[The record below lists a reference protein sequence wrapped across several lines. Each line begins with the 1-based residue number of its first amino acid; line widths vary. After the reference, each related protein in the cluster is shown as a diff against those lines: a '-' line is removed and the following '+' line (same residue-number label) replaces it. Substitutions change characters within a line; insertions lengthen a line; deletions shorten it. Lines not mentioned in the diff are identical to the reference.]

1 MKPTNQR
8 RKRPRKKRLR
18 RKYRNRRIA
27 LVVVLVAVVFGGL
40 FAFSSL
46 TALTDVRVT
55 GTKAVS
61 KNAVVKIAEESRGKS
76 YFRLNKGRLK
86 NRLEQMP
93 YLKEATI
100 GLNFPHTLNIKIEEE
115 KPFAQLYSDEGYI
128 LVNED
133 FKALE
138 KTRSYN
144 PNMPKVTG
152 LVTEGVRLGQVAF
165 KSTGNGKKIH
175 MIKTLFASPMKKD
188 IHTVSILDRGM
199 RIGFSDGT
207 LVHILSFDDAEY
219 KTKQLEEIRNEM
231 KAKNEDYRE
240 IYLDQGD
247 HPVAVKPSS
256 LDDEGAEDEASGNL
270 LEGEKDSDT
279 DKKEKKTKKKKA
291 SKNESD
297 EDENTKAE
305 SNSVNTAE

>member
-1 MKPTNQR
+1 MKPTKQR
-8 RKRPRKKRLR
+8 RKISRKKRLR

-27 LVVVLVAVVFGGL
+27 LLVVLVAVIGGGL
-40 FAFSSL
+40 FAFSSM

-93 YLKEATI
+93 YVKEATI
-100 GLNFPHTLNIKIEEE
+100 GLNFPHTLNIKIDEE

-128 LVNED
+128 LVNDD

-144 PNMPKVTG
+144 PNMPKITG

-199 RIGFSDGT
+199 RISFSDGT
-207 LVHILSFDDAEY
+207 IVHILSFDDAEY
-219 KTKQLEEIRNEM
+219 KTKQLEEIRKEM

-256 LDDEGAEDEASGNL
+256 LDDEETEGDESTDL
-270 LEGEKDSDT
+270 LEKEKDSAA
-279 DKKEKKTKKKKA
+279 DKKDKKTKKKKA
-291 SKNESD
+291 SKNASNAD
-297 EDENTKAE
+297 EGKKTDT
-305 SNSVNTAE
+305 NSANTAE

>member
-1 MKPTNQR
+1 MKPTKQR
-8 RKRPRKKRLR
+8 RKISRKKRLR

-27 LVVVLVAVVFGGL
+27 LLVVLVAVIGGGL
-40 FAFSSL
+40 FTFSSM

-93 YLKEATI
+93 YVKEATI
-100 GLNFPHTLNIKIEEE
+100 GLNFPHTLNIKIDEE

-128 LVNED
+128 LVNDD

-144 PNMPKVTG
+144 PNMPKITG

-199 RIGFSDGT
+199 RISFSDGT
-207 LVHILSFDDAEY
+207 IVHILSFDDAEY
-219 KTKQLEEIRNEM
+219 KTKQLEEIRKEM

-256 LDDEGAEDEASGNL
+256 LEDEET
-270 LEGEKDSDT
+270 EGDESTDVHEKEKDSAA
-279 DKKEKKTKKKKA
+279 DKKDKKTKKKKA
-291 SKNESD
+291 SKNASNAD
-297 EDENTKAE
+297 EGKKTDT
-305 SNSVNTAE
+305 NSANTAE

>member
-1 MKPTNQR
+1 MKPTKQR
-8 RKRPRKKRLR
+8 RKTSRKQRLR

-27 LVVVLVAVVFGGL
+27 LVVVLLAIVGSGL
-40 FAFSSL
+40 FAFSSM
-46 TALTDVRVT
+46 TALTDVRVA

-61 KNAVVKIAEESRGKS
+61 KNSVVKIAEESRGKS
-76 YFRLNKGRLK
+76 YFRLNKGRLI

-93 YLKEATI
+93 YVKEATI
-100 GLNFPHTLNIKIEEE
+100 GLNFPHTLTIKIDEE
-115 KPFAQLYSDEGYI
+115 KPFAQLYSGEGYI
-128 LVNED
+128 LVNDD

-144 PNMPKVTG
+144 PNMPKITG
-152 LVTEGVRLGQVAF
+152 LVTEGVRLGQAAF

-199 RIGFSDGT
+199 RIAFSDGT
-207 LVHILSFDDAEY
+207 MVHILSFDDAEY
-219 KTKQLEEIRNEM
+219 KTKQLEEIRKEM

-256 LDDEGAEDEASGNL
+256 LDEEETEGEVSGNA
-270 LEGEKDSDT
+270 LEKEKDSSA

-291 SKNESD
+291 PKNASNA
-297 EDENTKAE
+297 DENKKTDT
-305 SNSVNTAE
+305 NSANTAE

>member
-1 MKPTNQR
+1 MKPTKQR
-8 RKRPRKKRLR
+8 RKISRKKRLR

-27 LVVVLVAVVFGGL
+27 LLVVLVAVIGGGL
-40 FAFSSL
+40 FAFSSM

-93 YLKEATI
+93 YVKEATI
-100 GLNFPHTLNIKIEEE
+100 GLNFPHTLNIKIDEE

-128 LVNED
+128 LVNDD

-144 PNMPKVTG
+144 PNMPKITG

-175 MIKTLFASPMKKD
+175 MIKTLFASPVKKD

-199 RIGFSDGT
+199 RISFSDGT
-207 LVHILSFDDAEY
+207 IVHVLSFDDAEY
-219 KTKQLEEIRNEM
+219 KTKQLEEIRKEM

-256 LDDEGAEDEASGNL
+256 LEDEET
-270 LEGEKDSDT
+270 EGDESTDMHEKEKDSAA
-279 DKKEKKTKKKKA
+279 DKKDKKTKKKKA
-291 SKNESD
+291 SKNASNAD
-297 EDENTKAE
+297 EGKKADT
-305 SNSVNTAE
+305 NSANTAE

>member
-1 MKPTNQR
+1 MKATNQR
-8 RKRPRKKRLR
+8 RKRPRKKKLR

-27 LVVVLVAVVFGGL
+27 LVVVLAAVVFGGL
-40 FAFSSL
+40 FAFSSM
-46 TALTDVRVT
+46 TGLTDVRVT
-55 GTKAVS
+55 GTKAVP

-93 YLKEATI
+93 YVKEATI
-100 GLNFPHTLNIKIEEE
+100 GLNFPHTLTIKIEEE

-138 KTRSYN
+138 NTRSYN

-165 KSTGNGKKIH
+165 KSTGNEKKIH

-207 LVHILSFDDAEY
+207 MVHILSFDDAEY

-256 LDDEGAEDEASGNL
+256 LDDEGTENEESSNL
-270 LEGEKDSDT
+270 LEGEKDSNT
-279 DKKEKKTKKKKA
+279 DKKEKKPKKKKA

-297 EDENTKAE
+297 EDENTKTG